1 MVNSLIVCFLKYRQK
16 HMIFSKEKKLEG
28 HVDKTFISEN
38 LTRHIYDL
46 LQRLNTLRV
55 DRRMHSFWTH
65 NGSVLVKE
73 TERSCLLVVK
83 SIQYMNGI

>member
-1 MVNSLIVCFLKYRQK
+1 MV
-16 HMIFSKEKKLEG
+16 FSAEKELEG

-46 LQRLNTLRV
+46 LQRFNTLRV

-65 NGSVLVKE
+65 DGSVLVKE
-73 TERSCLLVVK
+73 TERSRPLVVK
-83 SIQYMNGI
+83 SRQYMNGI